1 MATPGDRIGVAHFRR
16 TWFEP
21 TETFLHGLVSGCRAT
36 RPLLVGCERANADR
50 FPFHG
55 PILILQAPGSLGE
68 RLGRLR
74 ARLAGQDPKGRFD
87 TRRAR
92 AALARHGARVLH
104 AHFGYTGHQVLSLR
118 RRTGLPLV
126 TSFYGVDASR
136 LGRHPVWRT
145 RYRELFAEGERFL
158 AEGPFLRAR
167 LVELGCPPA
176 KTALQPIALDPA
188 RYPFRERGPKTRGEP
203 VRVLFCASFLEKKG
217 LPYALRAVAR
227 VREEHPTV
235 ELALAGDGPGR
246 DAADVEIDRL
256 GLSNAVRRL
265 GFVSHARMIE
275 EMNAADLFIQP
286 SVTAADGN
294 DEGGAPT
301 TILEA
306 QACGLPVLATH
317 HADIPN
323 VVSPGESALL
333 APERDEERLA
343 ANLATLVKEPE
354 RWAAMGR
361 AGRERI
367 LRGHDVADRVS
378 RLEHLYAELAGGVA
392 CSPA

>member
-1 MATPGDRIGVAHFRR
+1 V
-16 TWFEP
+16 
-21 TETFLHGLVSGCRAT
+21 
-36 RPLLVGCERANADR
+36 
-50 FPFHG
+50 
-55 PILILQAPGSLGE
+55 
-68 RLGRLR
+68 
-74 ARLAGQDPKGRFD
+74 
-87 TRRAR
+87 
-92 AALARHGARVLH
+92 
-104 AHFGYTGHQVLSLR
+104 
-118 RRTGLPLV
+118 
-126 TSFYGVDASR
+126 
-136 LGRHPVWRT
+136 
-145 RYRELFAEGERFL
+145 
-158 AEGPFLRAR
+158 
-167 LVELGCPPA
+167 PA
-176 KTALQPIALDPA
+176 
-188 RYPFRERGPKTRGEP
+188 RGEP

-378 RLEHLYAELAGGVA
+378 RLEHLYAELVGGGA